1 MLRLDYNY
9 PKSIEG
15 MLMNRKI
22 HISQEDQKQN
32 FIEEKFLSLLED
44 NEDYLIEALE
54 SMFFDHEEE
63 FNQKIKEAII
73 IAIEKNIRIPFI
85 NFIKADLS
93 EITLDEAIEHL
104 WDHDTDWRLLRS
116 LITKENSKDFEGIY
130 WFFWENA
137 WDVYGEQK
145 FGG

>member
-9 PKSIEG
+9 LKSKEDI
-15 MLMNRKI
+15 LMNREI
-22 HISQEDQKQN
+22 HISKEEQKQK

-54 SMFFDHEEE
+54 SMFFVHEEE

-93 EITLDEAIEHL
+93 EISLDKAIEHL

-116 LITKENSKDFEGIY
+116 LIAKENSKDFEEIY

>member
-1 MLRLDYNY
+1 
-9 PKSIEG
+9 
-15 MLMNRKI
+15 MNREI
-22 HISQEDQKQN
+22 HISKEEQKQN

-85 NFIKADLS
+85 NFVKADLS

-116 LITKENSKDFEGIY
+116 LIAKENSKDFKEIY

>member
-1 MLRLDYNY
+1 
-9 PKSIEG
+9 
-15 MLMNRKI
+15 MNRKI

-85 NFIKADLS
+85 NFIEADLA

>member
-9 PKSIEG
+9 LKSKEDI
-15 MLMNRKI
+15 LMNREI
-22 HISQEDQKQN
+22 HISKEDQKQN

-85 NFIKADLS
+85 NFIKADLA

-116 LITKENSKDFEGIY
+116 LIAKENSKDFEEIY